1 MVVPAALSAERLPA
15 PSARGP
21 RVPVALSLALHGL
34 AIVPLLLAGISGSSA
49 SDDEPALMV
58 ELSLAAPTAGPAAE
72 ADQPETPSEPQ
83 QHPEPPTPPVE
94 KAEATPEPEPPTPPT
109 KQAEAIPE
117 PEPPTPPVERA
128 EATPE
133 PVSEPPPPPQEV
145 AAAEPEI
152 KLDLPPPDE
161 PPPPTAAEM
170 KPVAP
175 PNPTPKP
182 PKPKPA
188 AAPRPTA
195 QAAVTKA
202 ASPDAGNASITQQQ
216 AASAALVVFEGKPR
230 FRIPPTPAVYPPR
243 SIELG
248 QQGEVMVRV
257 RLQPDGTA
265 AEILVWRSSNFPLL
279 DRAAL
284 TAVRGWHFLPALRDG
299 RPVAAWVEIP
309 VRFRLH

>member
-1 MVVPAALSAERLPA
+1 MVVPAALSAERQPA
-15 PSARGP
+15 PPARGP

-34 AIVPLLLAGISGSSA
+34 AIVPLLLAGMSGSSA
-49 SDDEPALMV
+49 SDDQPAALMV

-72 ADQPETPSEPQ
+72 ADQPETLPEPQQPSEP
-83 QHPEPPTPPVE
+83 PATPVE
-94 KAEATPEPEPPTPPT
+94 QTEATPEPEP
-109 KQAEAIPE
+109 
-117 PEPPTPPVERA
+117 
-128 EATPE
+128 
-133 PVSEPPPPPQEV
+133 EPPPPPQEV

-175 PNPTPKP
+175 PKPKP
-182 PKPKPA
+182 PQPKPA

-202 ASPDAGNASITQQQ
+202 PSPNLGNASITQQQ
-216 AASAALVVFEGKPR
+216 AAASSSLVVFEGKPR

-265 AEILVWRSSNFPLL
+265 AEIMVWRSSSFPLL

-309 VRFRLH
+309 VRFHLR

>member
-15 PSARGP
+15 PPARGP

-34 AIVPLLLAGISGSSA
+34 AIVPLLLAGMSGSSA
-49 SDDEPALMV
+49 SDDQPAALMV
-58 ELSLAAPTAGPAAE
+58 ELSLAAPSAGPATE
-72 ADQPETPSEPQ
+72 ADQPETPPEPQ
-83 QHPEPPTPPVE
+83 QQPEPPSPPVE
-94 KAEATPEPEPPTPPT
+94 QTEAPLEPEP
-109 KQAEAIPE
+109 
-117 PEPPTPPVERA
+117 
-128 EATPE
+128 
-133 PVSEPPPPPQEV
+133 EPPPPPQEV

-161 PPPPTAAEM
+161 PPPPTAAEL

-175 PNPTPKP
+175 PKP
-182 PKPKPA
+182 RPQPKPA

-202 ASPDAGNASITQQQ
+202 PSPDLGNASVTQQQ
-216 AASAALVVFEGKPR
+216 AASSSSLVVFEGKPR

-257 RLQPDGTA
+257 RLQPDGSA
-265 AEILVWRSSNFPLL
+265 AEIMVWRSSKFPLL

-309 VRFRLH
+309 VRFHLR

>member
-15 PSARGP
+15 PPARGP

-34 AIVPLLLAGISGSSA
+34 AIVPLLLAGMSGSSA
-49 SDDEPALMV
+49 NDDEPALMV

-72 ADQPETPSEPQ
+72 ADQPETTPEPQ
-83 QHPEPPTPPVE
+83 QQPEPPTPPVE
-94 KAEATPEPEPPTPPT
+94 QTEATPP
-109 KQAEAIPE
+109 PE
-117 PEPPTPPVERA
+117 PE
-128 EATPE
+128 
-133 PVSEPPPPPQEV
+133 PPPPQEV

-152 KLDLPPPDE
+152 KVELPPPDE

-170 KPVAP
+170 RPVAP
-175 PNPTPKP
+175 PKP
-182 PKPKPA
+182 RPPQPKPA

-195 QAAVTKA
+195 HAAVTKA
-202 ASPDAGNASITQQQ
+202 PVPDAGNASITQQQ
-216 AASAALVVFEGKPR
+216 AAASSSLVVFEGKPR
-230 FRIPPTPAVYPPR
+230 YRVPPTPAVYPPR

-257 RLQPDGTA
+257 RLDADGTA
-265 AEILVWRSSNFPLL
+265 AEIMVWRSSSFPLL

-309 VRFRLH
+309 VRFHLR

>member
-15 PSARGP
+15 PPARGP

-34 AIVPLLLAGISGSSA
+34 AIVPLLLAGASGSSA
-49 SDDEPALMV
+49 SDDQPAALMV
-58 ELSLAAPTAGPAAE
+58 ELSLAAPTAGPASE
-72 ADQPETPSEPQ
+72 ADQPEPTSEPE

-94 KAEATPEPEPPTPPT
+94 QAETMPEPEP
-109 KQAEAIPE
+109 E
-117 PEPPTPPVERA
+117 
-128 EATPE
+128 
-133 PVSEPPPPPQEV
+133 PPPPQEV
-145 AAAEPEI
+145 AAVEPEI

-170 KPVAP
+170 KPVVP
-175 PNPTPKP
+175 PKPKP
-182 PKPKPA
+182 PLTKPA

-202 ASPDAGNASITQQQ
+202 PSPDLGNASVSQQQ
-216 AASAALVVFEGKPR
+216 AATSSSLVVFEGKPR

-248 QQGEVMVRV
+248 QQGEVLVRV
-257 RLQPDGTA
+257 RLQPDGAA
-265 AEILVWRSSNFPLL
+265 AEIVVWRSSNFPLL

-309 VRFRLH
+309 VRFHLR

>member
-15 PSARGP
+15 PPARGP
-21 RVPVALSLALHGL
+21 RVSVALSLALHGL

-49 SDDEPALMV
+49 NDDEPALMV
-58 ELSLAAPTAGPAAE
+58 ELSLAAPTTGAAAE
-72 ADQPETPSEPQ
+72 ADQPETTPEPQ
-83 QHPEPPTPPVE
+83 QQPELPTPPAE
-94 KAEATPEPEPPTPPT
+94 QTEATPP
-109 KQAEAIPE
+109 PE
-117 PEPPTPPVERA
+117 PE
-128 EATPE
+128 
-133 PVSEPPPPPQEV
+133 PPPPQEV

-152 KLDLPPPDE
+152 KVELPPPDE
-161 PPPPTAAEM
+161 PPPPTAAEL
-170 KPVAP
+170 KPAEP
-175 PNPTPKP
+175 PKPKP
-182 PKPKPA
+182 PQAKPA

-202 ASPDAGNASITQQQ
+202 PVPDAGNASITQQQ
-216 AASAALVVFEGKPR
+216 AASSSSLIVFEGKPR
-230 FRIPPTPAVYPPR
+230 YRIPPTPAVYPPR

-257 RLQPDGTA
+257 RLDPDGTA
-265 AEILVWRSSNFPLL
+265 AEIMVWRSSSFPLL

-309 VRFRLH
+309 VRFHLR

>member
-15 PSARGP
+15 PPARGP

-34 AIVPLLLAGISGSSA
+34 AIVPLLLAGMSGSSA
-49 SDDEPALMV
+49 NDDQPAALMV

-72 ADQPETPSEPQ
+72 ADQPEAPPDPQ
-83 QHPEPPTPPVE
+83 QQPEPPAPPVE
-94 KAEATPEPEPPTPPT
+94 QTEVTPPPEPE
-109 KQAEAIPE
+109 
-117 PEPPTPPVERA
+117 
-128 EATPE
+128 
-133 PVSEPPPPPQEV
+133 PPPPQEV
-145 AAAEPEI
+145 ATAEPEI
-152 KLDLPPPDE
+152 KLDLPPPDD
-161 PPPPTAAEM
+161 PPPPSAAEL

-175 PNPTPKP
+175 PKPKP
-182 PKPKPA
+182 PAPKPA

-202 ASPDAGNASITQQQ
+202 PSPDVGNASITQQQ
-216 AASAALVVFEGKPR
+216 AAASSSLVVFEGKPR

-248 QQGEVMVRV
+248 QQGEVLVRV
-257 RLQPDGTA
+257 RLQPDGAA
-265 AEILVWRSSNFPLL
+265 AEIVLWRSSNFPLL

-299 RPVAAWVEIP
+299 HPVAAWVEIP
-309 VRFRLH
+309 VRFHLR

>member
-15 PSARGP
+15 PPARGP

-34 AIVPLLLAGISGSSA
+34 AIVPLLLAGMSGSSA
-49 SDDEPALMV
+49 NDDQPAALMV
-58 ELSLAAPTAGPAAE
+58 ELSLAAPIAGPAAE
-72 ADQPETPSEPQ
+72 ADQPEVPPEPQ
-83 QHPEPPTPPVE
+83 QQPEPPTPPVE
-94 KAEATPEPEPPTPPT
+94 QTEATPEPEP
-109 KQAEAIPE
+109 
-117 PEPPTPPVERA
+117 
-128 EATPE
+128 
-133 PVSEPPPPPQEV
+133 EPPPPPQEV

-161 PPPPTAAEM
+161 PPPPTAAEL

-175 PNPTPKP
+175 PKPKP
-182 PKPKPA
+182 PQPKPA

-202 ASPDAGNASITQQQ
+202 PSPDAGNASITQQQ
-216 AASAALVVFEGKPR
+216 AASSSSLVVFEGKPR

-248 QQGEVMVRV
+248 QQGEVLVRV
-257 RLQPDGTA
+257 RLQPDGAA
-265 AEILVWRSSNFPLL
+265 AEIVLWRSSNFPLL

-309 VRFRLH
+309 VRFHLR

>member
-1 MVVPAALSAERLPA
+1 MVVPAALSAERQPALP
-15 PSARGP
+15 ARGP

-34 AIVPLLLAGISGSSA
+34 AIVPLLLAGMSGSSA

-72 ADQPETPSEPQ
+72 ADQPEPTPEPE

-94 KAEATPEPEPPTPPT
+94 QAEAMPEPEP
-109 KQAEAIPE
+109 E
-117 PEPPTPPVERA
+117 
-128 EATPE
+128 
-133 PVSEPPPPPQEV
+133 PPPPQEV
-145 AAAEPEI
+145 AAVEPEI

-170 KPVAP
+170 KPVVP
-175 PNPTPKP
+175 PKPKP
-182 PKPKPA
+182 PLTKPA

-202 ASPDAGNASITQQQ
+202 PSPDLGNASVSQQQ
-216 AASAALVVFEGKPR
+216 AATSSSLVVFEGKPR

-248 QQGEVMVRV
+248 QQGEVLVRV
-257 RLQPDGTA
+257 RLQPDGAA
-265 AEILVWRSSNFPLL
+265 AEIVVWRSSNFPLL

-309 VRFRLH
+309 VRFHLR

>member
-1 MVVPAALSAERLPA
+1 MVVPAALSAERQPA
-15 PSARGP
+15 PPARGP

-34 AIVPLLLAGISGSSA
+34 AIVPLLLAGMSGSSA
-49 SDDEPALMV
+49 SDDQPAALMV

-72 ADQPETPSEPQ
+72 ADQPETLPEPKQLSEP
-83 QHPEPPTPPVE
+83 PAPPVE
-94 KAEATPEPEPPTPPT
+94 QTEATPEPEP
-109 KQAEAIPE
+109 
-117 PEPPTPPVERA
+117 
-128 EATPE
+128 
-133 PVSEPPPPPQEV
+133 EPPPPPQEV

-161 PPPPTAAEM
+161 PPPPTAAEL
-170 KPVAP
+170 KPFAP
-175 PNPTPKP
+175 PKPKP
-182 PKPKPA
+182 PQPKPA

-195 QAAVTKA
+195 QAPVTKA
-202 ASPDAGNASITQQQ
+202 PSPDLGNASITQQQ
-216 AASAALVVFEGKPR
+216 AASSSSLVVFEGKPR

-265 AEILVWRSSNFPLL
+265 AEIMVWRSSSFPLL

-309 VRFRLH
+309 VRFHLR

>member
-1 MVVPAALSAERLPA
+1 M
-15 PSARGP
+15 
-21 RVPVALSLALHGL
+21 
-34 AIVPLLLAGISGSSA
+34 SGSSA
-49 SDDEPALMV
+49 SDDQPAALMV
-58 ELSLAAPTAGPAAE
+58 ELSLAAPTTGPAAE
-72 ADQPETPSEPQ
+72 ADQPETPPEPQ
-83 QHPEPPTPPVE
+83 QQPEPPTPPVE
-94 KAEATPEPEPPTPPT
+94 QTEMTPE
-109 KQAEAIPE
+109 PE
-117 PEPPTPPVERA
+117 PEPPTPPVEQA
-128 EATPE
+128 EATLEPE
-133 PVSEPPPPPQEV
+133 PEPPPPPQEV

-161 PPPPTAAEM
+161 PPPPTAAEL

-175 PNPTPKP
+175 LKPKPPTPKP
-182 PKPKPA
+182 PQPKPA
-188 AAPRPTA
+188 AAARPTA

-202 ASPDAGNASITQQQ
+202 PSPDLGNASVTQQQ
-216 AASAALVVFEGKPR
+216 AAASSSLVVFEGKPR

-265 AEILVWRSSNFPLL
+265 AEIMVWRSSNFPLL

-309 VRFRLH
+309 VRFHLR

>member
-15 PSARGP
+15 PPARGP

-34 AIVPLLLAGISGSSA
+34 AIVPLLLAGMSGSSA
-49 SDDEPALMV
+49 SDDQPAALMV

-72 ADQPETPSEPQ
+72 AEQPEAPPEPQ

-94 KAEATPEPEPPTPPT
+94 QTEAPPEP
-109 KQAEAIPE
+109 
-117 PEPPTPPVERA
+117 
-128 EATPE
+128 
-133 PVSEPPPPPQEV
+133 EPPPPPQEV
-145 AAAEPEI
+145 AAVEPEI

-161 PPPPTAAEM
+161 PPPPTAAEL

-175 PNPTPKP
+175 PKPKP
-182 PKPKPA
+182 PQPKPA
-188 AAPRPTA
+188 APPRPTA
-195 QAAVTKA
+195 HAAVTKA
-202 ASPDAGNASITQQQ
+202 PSPDVGNASVTQQQ
-216 AASAALVVFEGKPR
+216 AAASSSLVVFEGKPR

-257 RLQPDGTA
+257 RLEPDGSA
-265 AEILVWRSSNFPLL
+265 AEITLWRSSNFPLL

-309 VRFRLH
+309 VRFHLR

>member
-1 MVVPAALSAERLPA
+1 M
-15 PSARGP
+15 
-21 RVPVALSLALHGL
+21 
-34 AIVPLLLAGISGSSA
+34 SGSSA
-49 SDDEPALMV
+49 SDDGPALMV

-72 ADQPETPSEPQ
+72 ADQPETLPELQ
-83 QHPEPPTPPVE
+83 QPPEPPTPPVE
-94 KAEATPEPEPPTPPT
+94 QTEATPEP
-109 KQAEAIPE
+109 
-117 PEPPTPPVERA
+117 
-128 EATPE
+128 
-133 PVSEPPPPPQEV
+133 EPPPPPQEV
-145 AAAEPEI
+145 AAVEPEI

-170 KPVAP
+170 KPVVP
-175 PNPTPKP
+175 PKPNPPQ
-182 PKPKPA
+182 PKPA

-202 ASPDAGNASITQQQ
+202 PSPDLGNASVTQQQ
-216 AASAALVVFEGKPR
+216 AASSSSLVVFEGKPR
-230 FRIPPTPAVYPPR
+230 FRIPPTPAVYPSR

-257 RLQPDGTA
+257 RLEPDGAA
-265 AEILVWRSSNFPLL
+265 AEIVLWRSSNFPLL

-309 VRFRLH
+309 VRFHLR

>member
-15 PSARGP
+15 PPARGP

-34 AIVPLLLAGISGSSA
+34 AIVPFLLAGMSGSSA

-58 ELSLAAPTAGPAAE
+58 ELSLAAPTAGPTAE

-83 QHPEPPTPPVE
+83 QQPGPPTPPVE
-94 KAEATPEPEPPTPPT
+94 
-109 KQAEAIPE
+109 Q
-117 PEPPTPPVERA
+117 A

-188 AAPRPTA
+188 AAPRPTPAAAPRPTA

-202 ASPDAGNASITQQQ
+202 ASPDVGNASITQQQ

>member
-1 MVVPAALSAERLPA
+1 MVVPAALSAERQPA
-15 PSARGP
+15 PPVRGP

-34 AIVPLLLAGISGSSA
+34 AIVPLLLAGMSGSSA
-49 SDDEPALMV
+49 SDDGPALMV

-72 ADQPETPSEPQ
+72 ADQPETLPELQ
-83 QHPEPPTPPVE
+83 QPPEPPTPPVE
-94 KAEATPEPEPPTPPT
+94 QTEATPEPEP
-109 KQAEAIPE
+109 
-117 PEPPTPPVERA
+117 
-128 EATPE
+128 
-133 PVSEPPPPPQEV
+133 EPPPPPQEV
-145 AAAEPEI
+145 AAVEPEI

-170 KPVAP
+170 KPVV
-175 PNPTPKP
+175 P
-182 PKPKPA
+182 PKPNPPQPKPAA

-202 ASPDAGNASITQQQ
+202 PSPDLGNASVTQQQ
-216 AASAALVVFEGKPR
+216 AASSSSLVVFEGKPR
-230 FRIPPTPAVYPPR
+230 FRIPPTPAVYPSR

-257 RLQPDGTA
+257 RLEPDGAA
-265 AEILVWRSSNFPLL
+265 AEIVLWRSSSFPLL

-309 VRFRLH
+309 VRFHLR

>member
-1 MVVPAALSAERLPA
+1 
-15 PSARGP
+15 
-21 RVPVALSLALHGL
+21 VPVALSLALHGL
-34 AIVPLLLAGISGSSA
+34 ALLPLLLAGMSGSSA
-49 SDDEPALMV
+49 NDDEPALMV

-72 ADQPETPSEPQ
+72 ADQPETLPELQ
-83 QHPEPPTPPVE
+83 QPPEPPTPPVE
-94 KAEATPEPEPPTPPT
+94 QTEAAPEPKP
-109 KQAEAIPE
+109 
-117 PEPPTPPVERA
+117 
-128 EATPE
+128 
-133 PVSEPPPPPQEV
+133 EPPPPPQEV
-145 AAAEPEI
+145 AATEPEI

-175 PNPTPKP
+175 PKPKP
-182 PKPKPA
+182 PQPKPA

-195 QAAVTKA
+195 QAAATKA
-202 ASPDAGNASITQQQ
+202 PSPDLGNASVTQQQ
-216 AASAALVVFEGKPR
+216 AAASSSLVVFEGKPR

-257 RLQPDGTA
+257 RLEPDGAA
-265 AEILVWRSSNFPLL
+265 AEIVLWRSSSFPLL

-309 VRFRLH
+309 VRFHLR

>member
-15 PSARGP
+15 PPARGP

-34 AIVPLLLAGISGSSA
+34 AIVPLLLAGMSGSSA
-49 SDDEPALMV
+49 NDDEPALMV
-58 ELSLAAPTAGPAAE
+58 ELSLAAPTAGPTVE
-72 ADQPETPSEPQ
+72 ADQPETTPEPQ
-83 QHPEPPTPPVE
+83 QQPEPPTPPAE
-94 KAEATPEPEPPTPPT
+94 QTEATPP
-109 KQAEAIPE
+109 PE
-117 PEPPTPPVERA
+117 PE
-128 EATPE
+128 
-133 PVSEPPPPPQEV
+133 PPPPQEV

-152 KLDLPPPDE
+152 KVELPPPDE

-175 PNPTPKP
+175 PKP
-182 PKPKPA
+182 RPPQPKPA

-202 ASPDAGNASITQQQ
+202 PVPDAGNASITQQQ
-216 AASAALVVFEGKPR
+216 AAASSSLVVFEGKPR
-230 FRIPPTPAVYPPR
+230 YRIPPTPAVYPPR

-257 RLQPDGTA
+257 RLNADGTA
-265 AEILVWRSSNFPLL
+265 AEIMVWRSSSFPLL

-309 VRFRLH
+309 VRFHLR

>member
-15 PSARGP
+15 PPARGP

-34 AIVPLLLAGISGSSA
+34 AIVPLLLAGMSGSSA

-72 ADQPETPSEPQ
+72 ADQPEAPLETQ
-83 QHPEPPTPPVE
+83 QHPGPPTPPVE
-94 KAEATPEPEPPTPPT
+94 QVES
-109 KQAEAIPE
+109 IPE
-117 PEPPTPPVERA
+117 PEPPTPPVEQA

-133 PVSEPPPPPQEV
+133 PVAEPPPPPQEV

-170 KPVAP
+170 TPVAP
-175 PNPTPKP
+175 PKPKP
-182 PKPKPA
+182 KAPQPKPA
-188 AAPRPTA
+188 AAPRPMA

-202 ASPDAGNASITQQQ
+202 PSPDAGNASITQQQ
-216 AASAALVVFEGKPR
+216 AATSSSLVVFEGKPR

-257 RLQPDGTA
+257 RLQHDGSA

-284 TAVRGWHFLPALRDG
+284 SAVRGWHFLPALRDG

-309 VRFRLH
+309 VRFHLR

>member
-1 MVVPAALSAERLPA
+1 M
-15 PSARGP
+15 
-21 RVPVALSLALHGL
+21 ALSLALHGL
-34 AIVPLLLAGISGSSA
+34 AIVPLLLAGMSGSSA

-72 ADQPETPSEPQ
+72 ADQPETPPEPQ
-83 QHPEPPTPPVE
+83 QQPGPPTPPAEQVE
-94 KAEATPEPEPPTPPT
+94 AVPEPEPPTPT
-109 KQAEAIPE
+109 
-117 PEPPTPPVERA
+117 VEQA

-133 PVSEPPPPPQEV
+133 PVPEPPPPPQEV
-145 AAAEPEI
+145 AAAAEPEI
-152 KLDLPPPDE
+152 KIDLPPPDE

-175 PNPTPKP
+175 PKPKPKP
-182 PKPKPA
+182 PASKPA

-216 AASAALVVFEGKPR
+216 AASSSLVVFEGKPR

-257 RLQPDGTA
+257 RLEPDGSA
-265 AEILVWRSSNFPLL
+265 AEIMVWRSSSFPLL

-309 VRFRLH
+309 VRFHLR

>member
-15 PSARGP
+15 PPARGP
-21 RVPVALSLALHGL
+21 RVPVALSLVLHGL
-34 AIVPLLLAGISGSSA
+34 AIVPLLLAGMSGSSA
-49 SDDEPALMV
+49 SDDQPAALMV

-72 ADQPETPSEPQ
+72 AEQPEAPPEPQ
-83 QHPEPPTPPVE
+83 QQPEPPTPPVE
-94 KAEATPEPEPPTPPT
+94 QTEAPPEP
-109 KQAEAIPE
+109 
-117 PEPPTPPVERA
+117 
-128 EATPE
+128 
-133 PVSEPPPPPQEV
+133 EPPPPPQAV
-145 AAAEPEI
+145 AAVEPEI

-161 PPPPTAAEM
+161 PPPPTAAEL

-175 PNPTPKP
+175 PKPKP
-182 PKPKPA
+182 PQPKPA

-195 QAAVTKA
+195 HAAVTKA
-202 ASPDAGNASITQQQ
+202 PSPDVGNASVTQQQ
-216 AASAALVVFEGKPR
+216 AAASSSLVVFEGKPR

-257 RLQPDGTA
+257 RLEPDGSA
-265 AEILVWRSSNFPLL
+265 AEITLWRSSNFPLL

-309 VRFRLH
+309 VRFHLR